1 MAKFFDANGK
11 EVEAFTAEELES
23 KRKEA
28 VDEYLKNN
36 PDKSAEVTKL
46 QSDLAEATK
55 KLEEAQGGGNE
66 DQKKRLKEGKDA
78 AENALKEVT
87 EKFTAEIQSLRDTM
101 VSGTKTKIINAL
113 SKGDKDLAA
122 KIELKYNSLMKTGD
136 YKLDEAGISQ
146 AMSEAATLVTGSKPA
161 PSFLDNMSGAGD
173 KGAPQKPGESKPES
187 ENAKAMR
194 TAFGI
199 TDQAAEKYSGVDA
212 TKPTNI

>member
-1 MAKFFDANGK
+1 MAKFFDANGN
-11 EVEAFTAEELES
+11 EVEAFTAEEFES
-23 KRKEA
+23 KKKEA
-28 VDEYLKNN
+28 LDEYVRNN
-36 PDKSAEVTKL
+36 PDKSAEIIKL

-66 DQKKRLKEGKDA
+66 DQKRRLKEGKDA
-78 AENALKEVT
+78 AETALKEVT
-87 EKFTAEIQSLRDTM
+87 EKFTAEIQSLKDTM

-136 YKLDEAGISQ
+136 YKLDEGGITE
-146 AMSEAATLVTGSKPA
+146 AMTAAATLVTGSRPS

-173 KGAPQKPGESKPES
+173 KGVTQKPGEVRPES
-187 ENAKAMR
+187 ENARAMR
-194 TAFGI
+194 NAFGI

>member
-23 KRKEA
+23 KKKEA
-28 VDEYLKNN
+28 LDEYMKNN
-36 PDKSAEVTKL
+36 PDKSAEITKL

-78 AENALKEVT
+78 AEAALREVT

-136 YKLDEAGISQ
+136 YKLDEAGITQ
-146 AMSEAATLVTGSKPA
+146 AMSEAATLVTGSRPA
-161 PSFLDNMSGAGD
+161 PSFLDNMSSAGD
-173 KGAPQKPGESKPES
+173 KGTPQKLGETKPES

-194 TAFGI
+194 NAFGI
-199 TDQAAEKYSGVDA
+199 TDQTAEKYAGVDA
-212 TKPTNI
+212 TKPTTI